1 MKELFDIENIRER
14 VMSDSA
20 KVCGITSIKKGEGK
34 TYIASLLQES
44 MLKIGDKTLLISA
57 DGNWEANKSH
67 YVEEVVFCVKDF
79 KDFQSH
85 EIDSEKVRVIAFHN
99 IPNFDKFVYSR
110 EYEIFLE
117 ECKEKYDH
125 ILVDMAALSEQSVS
139 KKMCELCDDTMIV
152 VSKDA
157 ENGLTVRKEV
167 EQLRSIGARIKGI
180 ILNEHSFK
188 RTILKM

>member
-20 KVCGITSIKKGEGK
+20 KVCGITSMRKGEGK
-34 TYIASLLQES
+34 TYISSLLQES
-44 MLKIGDKTLLISA
+44 MVQIGDKTLLISA
-57 DGNWEANKSH
+57 DGNWETNRSRYA
-67 YVEEVVFCVKDF
+67 EETVFCVKDLN
-79 KDFQSH
+79 DFQSQ

-99 IPNFDKFVYSR
+99 FSNFDKFVYSR
-110 EYEIFLE
+110 EYELFLE

-152 VSKDA
+152 VSKDV
-157 ENGLTVRKEV
+157 ENGLEVRKEV
-167 EQLRSIGARIKGI
+167 EQLRSVGAKIKGI
-180 ILNEHSFK
+180 ILNKHSFK
-188 RTILKM
+188 RTIFKM

>member
-34 TYIASLLQES
+34 TYISSLLQES
-44 MLKIGDKTLLISA
+44 MLQIGDKTLLISA
-57 DGNWEANKSH
+57 DGNWETNKSR
-67 YVEEVVFCVKDF
+67 YAEETIFCVKDLN
-79 KDFQSH
+79 DFQAQ

-99 IPNFDKFVYSR
+99 FSNFDKFVYSR
-110 EYEIFLE
+110 EYELFLE

-152 VSKDA
+152 VSKDV
-157 ENGLTVRKEV
+157 ENGLEVRKEV
-167 EQLRSIGARIKGI
+167 EQLRSVGAKIKGI
-180 ILNEHSFK
+180 ILNKHSFK
-188 RTILKM
+188 RTIFKM

>member
-34 TYIASLLQES
+34 TYISSLLQES
-44 MLKIGDKTLLISA
+44 MLQIGDKTLLISA
-57 DGNWEANKSH
+57 DGNWETNKSR
-67 YVEEVVFCVKDF
+67 YAEETIFCVKDLN
-79 KDFQSH
+79 DFQAQ

-99 IPNFDKFVYSR
+99 FSNFDKFVYSR
-110 EYEIFLE
+110 EYELFLE

-152 VSKDA
+152 VSKDV
-157 ENGLTVRKEV
+157 ENGLEVRKEV
-167 EQLRSIGARIKGI
+167 EQLRSVGAKIKGI
-180 ILNEHSFK
+180 ILNKHSFK
-188 RTILKM
+188 RTFFKM

>member
-34 TYIASLLQES
+34 TYISSLLQES
-44 MLKIGDKTLLISA
+44 MLQIGDKTLLISA
-57 DGNWEANKSH
+57 DGNWETNKSR
-67 YVEEVVFCVKDF
+67 YAEETIFCVKDLN
-79 KDFQSH
+79 DFQAQ

-99 IPNFDKFVYSR
+99 FSNFDKFVYSR
-110 EYEIFLE
+110 EYELFLE

-157 ENGLTVRKEV
+157 ENGLNVRKEV
-167 EQLRSIGARIKGI
+167 EQLRSVGAKIKGI
-180 ILNEHSFK
+180 ILNKHSFK
-188 RTILKM
+188 RTIFKM

>member
-34 TYIASLLQES
+34 TYISSLLQES
-44 MLKIGDKTLLISA
+44 MIQIGDKTLLIRM
-57 DGNWEANKSH
+57 DGNWETNKNR
-67 YVEEVVFCVKDF
+67 YADGTVFCVEDVS
-79 KDFQSH
+79 DFQPH

-99 IPNFDKFVYSR
+99 FSNFDKFIYSR
-110 EYEIFLE
+110 EYGIFLE
-117 ECKEKYDH
+117 ECKGKYDH
-125 ILVDMAALSEQSVS
+125 ILIDMAALSEQSVS
-139 KKMCELCDDTMIV
+139 KKICELCDDTMIV

-157 ENGLTVRKEV
+157 ENGVNVRKEI
-167 EQLRSIGARIKGI
+167 EQLRSVGAKIKGI

-188 RTILKM
+188 RTIFKM

>member
-34 TYIASLLQES
+34 TYISSLLQES
-44 MLKIGDKTLLISA
+44 MLQIGDKTLLISA
-57 DGNWEANKSH
+57 DGNWETNRSRYA
-67 YVEEVVFCVKDF
+67 EETVFCVKDLN
-79 KDFQSH
+79 DFQSQ

-99 IPNFDKFVYSR
+99 FSNFDKFVYSR
-110 EYEIFLE
+110 EYELFLE

-152 VSKDA
+152 VSKDV
-157 ENGLTVRKEV
+157 ENGLEVRKEV
-167 EQLRSIGARIKGI
+167 EQLRSVGAKIKGI
-180 ILNEHSFK
+180 ILNKHSFK
-188 RTILKM
+188 RTIFKM

>member
-34 TYIASLLQES
+34 TYISSLLQES
-44 MLKIGDKTLLISA
+44 MLQIGDKTLLISA
-57 DGNWEANKSH
+57 DGNWETNKSR
-67 YVEEVVFCVKDF
+67 YAEETIFCVKDLN
-79 KDFQSH
+79 DFQAQ

-99 IPNFDKFVYSR
+99 FSNFDKFVYSR
-110 EYEIFLE
+110 EYELFLE

-152 VSKDA
+152 V
-157 ENGLTVRKEV
+157 
-167 EQLRSIGARIKGI
+167 
-180 ILNEHSFK
+180 
-188 RTILKM
+188 

>member
-34 TYIASLLQES
+34 TYIASSLQES
-44 MLKIGDKTLLISA
+44 MLRIGDKTLLISA
-57 DGNWEANKSH
+57 DGNWETNKGR
-67 YVEEVVFCVKDF
+67 YAEEMFFCVEDF
-79 KDFQSH
+79 KDFQSQ

-99 IPNFDKFVYSR
+99 FSSFDKFVYSR

-157 ENGLTVRKEV
+157 ENGLSVRKEV
-167 EQLRSIGARIKGI
+167 EQLRSVGARIKGI
-180 ILNEHSFK
+180 ILNEYSFK
-188 RTILKM
+188 RTIFKM

>member
-20 KVCGITSIKKGEGK
+20 KVCGITSMRKGEGK
-34 TYIASLLQES
+34 TYISSLLQKS
-44 MLKIGDKTLLISA
+44 MVQIGDKTLLISA
-57 DGNWEANKSH
+57 DGNWETNRSRYA
-67 YVEEVVFCVKDF
+67 EETVFCVKDLN
-79 KDFQSH
+79 DFQSQ

-99 IPNFDKFVYSR
+99 FSNFDKFVYSR
-110 EYEIFLE
+110 EYELFLE

-157 ENGLTVRKEV
+157 ENGLNVRKEV
-167 EQLRSIGARIKGI
+167 EQLRSVGAKIKGI

-188 RTILKM
+188 RTIFKM

>member
-14 VMSDSA
+14 LMSDSA

-34 TYIASLLQES
+34 TYIASSLQKS
-44 MLKIGDKTLLISA
+44 MLQIGDRTLLISA
-57 DGNWEANKSH
+57 DGNWETNKGH
-67 YVEEVVFCVKDF
+67 YAEEMFFCVEDF
-79 KDFQSH
+79 KDFQSQ

-99 IPNFDKFVYSR
+99 FSNFDKFVYSR

-157 ENGLTVRKEV
+157 ENGLSVRKEV
-167 EQLRSIGARIKGI
+167 EQLRSVGARIKGI
-180 ILNEHSFK
+180 ILNEYSFK
-188 RTILKM
+188 RTIFKM

>member
-34 TYIASLLQES
+34 TYISSLLQES
-44 MLKIGDKTLLISA
+44 MLQIGDKTLLISA
-57 DGNWEANKSH
+57 DGNWETNKSR
-67 YVEEVVFCVKDF
+67 YAEETIFCVKDLN
-79 KDFQSH
+79 DFQAQ

-99 IPNFDKFVYSR
+99 FSNFDKFVYSR
-110 EYEIFLE
+110 EYELFLE

-152 VSKDA
+152 VSKDV
-157 ENGLTVRKEV
+157 ENGLEVRKEV
-167 EQLRSIGARIKGI
+167 EQLRSVGAKIKGI

-188 RTILKM
+188 RTIFKM

>member
-34 TYIASLLQES
+34 TYIASSLQKS
-44 MLKIGDKTLLISA
+44 MLQIGDRTLLISA
-57 DGNWEANKSH
+57 DGNWETNKGH
-67 YVEEVVFCVKDF
+67 YVEEMFFCVEDF
-79 KDFQSH
+79 KDFQSQ

-99 IPNFDKFVYSR
+99 FSNFDKFVYSR

-157 ENGLTVRKEV
+157 ENGLSVRKEV
-167 EQLRSIGARIKGI
+167 EQLRSVGARIKGI
-180 ILNEHSFK
+180 ILNEYSFK
-188 RTILKM
+188 RTIFKM

>member
-20 KVCGITSIKKGEGK
+20 KVCGITSMRKGEGK
-34 TYIASLLQES
+34 TYISSLLQES
-44 MLKIGDKTLLISA
+44 MVQIGDKTLLISA
-57 DGNWEANKSH
+57 DGNWETNRSRYA
-67 YVEEVVFCVKDF
+67 EETVFCVKDLN
-79 KDFQSH
+79 DFQSQ

-99 IPNFDKFVYSR
+99 FSNFDKFVYSR
-110 EYEIFLE
+110 EYELFLE

-157 ENGLTVRKEV
+157 ENGLNVRKEV
-167 EQLRSIGARIKGI
+167 EQLRSVGAKIKGI

-188 RTILKM
+188 RTIFKM